1 MGRRESPST
10 RLHSFGS
17 VLMRFSTARAGEGK
31 DWGRGGFVVSP
42 SFLWRKLAKFGIVG
56 VWGLGLEGEERVEGL
71 GGWGGKGF
79 RRTST
84 FACCGV
90 DFVFGCM

>member
-42 SFLWRKLAKFGIVG
+42 SFLWRKLAKG
-56 VWGLGLEGEERVEGL
+56 GLGRERGL
-71 GGWGGKGF
+71 
-79 RRTST
+79 
-84 FACCGV
+84 V
-90 DFVFGCM
+90 